1 MSKHVKVIITLL
13 LGILVGVMG
22 TLWYQAMDNRAQE
35 MQKEKVLD
43 EVDTPNIVWRQNHF
57 VLNDSNLYHE
67 LIAQGIDYPEI
78 VLAQAQLETG
88 HYTSYSCLKRNNL
101 FGMYNSRKGT
111 YMQFPHWTIC
121 VAAYKKYIQK
131 YDLPPNDYYEY
142 LDKLGYAEDK
152 EYTNKLRAIVNK
164 K

>member
-1 MSKHVKVIITLL
+1 MKQIIKLSVL
-13 LGILVGVMG
+13 ILVGILIGVIG
-22 TLWYQAMDNRAQE
+22 TLWYQAIDKEVQE
-35 MQKEKVLD
+35 MKEKEELSK
-43 EVDTPNIVWRQNHF
+43 VDTLNIIWRQNHF

-67 LIAQGIDYPEI
+67 LVAQDIDYPEI

-101 FGMYNSRKGT
+101 FGMYNSRTGT

-121 VAAYKKYIQK
+121 VSAYKEYIQK
-131 YDLPPNDYYEY
+131 YDSIPKDYYKF
-142 LDKLGYAEDK
+142 LDKLGYAEAPDYTDK
-152 EYTNKLRAIVNK
+152 LKSIIK